1 MVMNFDRGG
10 DGDGFWE
17 VVVMDVCLMVMVIF
31 VGMVVVWFMREVV
44 VVVMVVGLM
53 VIVVVVMSFDG
64 DGGDS
69 GCLVYEG
76 EAIQWREESE

>member
-1 MVMNFDRGG
+1 MV
-10 DGDGFWE
+10 
-17 VVVMDVCLMVMVIF
+17 VCLMVMVIF
-31 VGMVVVWFMREVV
+31 VGMVVVWFMREGV

-64 DGGDS
+64 DGGDGGDS

-76 EAIQWREESE
+76 EAIQ

>member
-1 MVMNFDRGG
+1 
-10 DGDGFWE
+10 
-17 VVVMDVCLMVMVIF
+17 
-31 VGMVVVWFMREVV
+31 
-44 VVVMVVGLM
+44 M
-53 VIVVVVMSFDG
+53 VIVVVVMSFDGDGG

>member
-1 MVMNFDRGG
+1 MV
-10 DGDGFWE
+10 
-17 VVVMDVCLMVMVIF
+17 VCLMVMVIF

-44 VVVMVVGLM
+44 AVVMVVGLM

-64 DGGDS
+64 DGGDGGDS

-76 EAIQWREESE
+76 EAIQ